1 MKYAFM
7 PKILLVICTLMSAAT
22 YSQVT
27 VETSSTSGSPAMFSS
42 EPNAV
47 VKKALENTS
56 AAKSYRGRLE
66 MTGMEGATINC
77 DMEFV
82 APDRVRMTAHIIA
95 NQDGSELLRFD
106 GVIIGKDFYLN
117 MDGTWTKANDKVPD
131 LAALSNPQ
139 RVDDL
144 FKQTGA
150 NEPKFKLIGPDTIN
164 GNSVV
169 KFEDPAMN
177 MEGHPGVFRVWIG
190 TNDNLVHKVEAE
202 VQAKPGDASS
212 KVRVSITYRDYNAN
226 IKIEP
231 PM

>member
-7 PKILLVICTLMSAAT
+7 PKILLVICTLMPVAA

-27 VETSSTSGSPAMFSS
+27 IETSSRSGGPAVTGS
-42 EPNAV
+42 EPNAA
-47 VKKALENTS
+47 VKKALENTF

-117 MDGTWTKANDKVPD
+117 MDGTWTKQNDKVPD

-150 NEPKFKLIGPDTIN
+150 NEPKFKLIGPDMIN

-177 MEGHPGVFRVWIG
+177 MEGHPGAFRVWIG
-190 TNDNLVHKVEAE
+190 TSDNLVHKVEAE